1 MRFKYLSFYRNT
13 QPFYYFY
20 QMNSNI
26 AQHTSQEL
34 YINRQPNKFPLSNK
48 ASFKA
53 MFYMKVMRVY
63 VII

>member
-1 MRFKYLSFYRNT
+1 
-13 QPFYYFY
+13 
-20 QMNSNI
+20 MNSNI

-53 MFYMKVMRVY
+53 MFYVKVMRVY